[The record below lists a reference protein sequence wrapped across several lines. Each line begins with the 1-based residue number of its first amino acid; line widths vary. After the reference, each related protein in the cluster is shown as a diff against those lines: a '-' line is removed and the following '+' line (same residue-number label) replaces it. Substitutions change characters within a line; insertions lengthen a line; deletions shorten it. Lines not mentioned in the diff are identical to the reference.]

1 MQVFGTHRLQQKG
14 VLIEL
19 AVAAEIRRQ
28 GALEPQLVG
37 SRKIEI
43 GIILRL
49 FQSKGSLFI

>member
-43 GIILRL
+43 RIILWL
-49 FQSKGSLFI
+49 FKSKGSLFI